1 MQHNI
6 RYPAVAE
13 EFYPSGKHELETLLG
28 ELAEPGT
35 STEAAQTRAL
45 IVPHAAYRYS
55 GSVAAGAFSKVAGR
69 SCSTVVLM
77 GDAHAYLFD
86 GIAIDPH
93 DYWHSPLGDVPVDR
107 NMGRVLTEHSGG
119 LFHEHDIAHHCDH
132 VLEVQIP
139 FLQHLLKPGFSIL
152 PLLFG
157 RNDAGIHRTAA
168 EHLLTILTDD
178 DLLIASTDLS
188 HYPSYRDAAKIDRVT
203 LEHMA
208 NRDIEG
214 LESHEREIRLRTIP
228 GATSTFCSP
237 EAVKTLLE
245 VARLRDWQAGKP
257 EYRNSG
263 DAMHDDR
270 LAVVGY
276 GSIAFRQT

>member
-1 MQHNI
+1 MQHNT

-28 ELAEPGT
+28 ELAEPET
-35 STEAAQTRAL
+35 STQSAATRAL

-93 DYWHSPLGDVPVDR
+93 DYWHSPLGEVPVDPK
-107 NMGRVLTEHSGG
+107 MGRVLTERSNG
-119 LFHEHDIAHHCDH
+119 LFHELDIAHHCDH

-139 FLQHLLKPGFSIL
+139 FLQHLLEPGFSIL
-152 PLLFG
+152 PVLFG
-157 RNDAGIHRTAA
+157 RNDAGIYRTAA
-168 EHLLTILTDD
+168 EHLLTVLGNN

-214 LESHEREIRLRTIP
+214 LESHEREIRQRTIP

-245 VARLRDWQAGKP
+245 VARIRGWQAGEP
-257 EYRNSG
+257 VYRNSG

-276 GSIAFRQT
+276 GSIAFHQA